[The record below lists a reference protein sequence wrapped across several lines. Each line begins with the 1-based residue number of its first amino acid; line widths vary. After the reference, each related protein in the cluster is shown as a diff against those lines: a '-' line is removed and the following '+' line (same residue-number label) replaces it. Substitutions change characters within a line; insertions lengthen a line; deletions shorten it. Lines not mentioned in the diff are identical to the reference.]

1 MTAQRLGLL
10 NGALI
15 GLALA
20 LGAWGP
26 SLAALLR
33 LPVVLLLP
41 SMLLGA
47 LALIGLG
54 GLAGWL
60 AAAWGTALGG
70 GLVWLAASLGM
81 IWLLGHQPHEG
92 QSLLAGLLDPRFRG
106 LAIYSFTPAA
116 QVRLIMAGFFILLLL
131 FVLGLLQQYRLEGVG
146 REVIDGRLAAGGWL
160 LLLLPL
166 PLVFATG
173 LAADALLLRPYRQA
187 PAMVQEVIQTGRS
200 YPGDL
205 FQLSLASGV
214 NYSAIAGLR
223 DDGRMDG
230 DYTLGVAEADLTAA
244 QAVMVTAYFAN
255 GTWLNCRV
263 IVDPAIEQVTSC
275 FDAGPPYRQG
285 LAWLLAG
292 NPPEACQGCVLRIGD
307 QQRQWLAEVGRRWQ
321 GQSVVT
327 REAQWGAHV
336 LMRAAAP
343 GNDEAVLC
351 LFSGL
356 SPIMVERCW
365 LDS

>member
-33 LPVVLLLP
+33 LPVALLLP
-41 SMLLGA
+41 SILLGA
-47 LALIGLG
+47 LALVGLG
-54 GLAGWL
+54 ALAGWL
-60 AAAWGTALGG
+60 AARWGTALGG
-70 GLVWLAASLGM
+70 GLVWLAASLLM
-81 IWLLGHQPHEG
+81 IWLLGHQPYEG

-106 LAIYSFTPAA
+106 LAIYPFTPSA
-116 QVRLIMAGFFILLLL
+116 QVRMLMAGFFVLLLL
-131 FVLGLLQQYRLEGVG
+131 VVLGLLQQYRLEGIG
-146 REVIDGRLAAGGWL
+146 REANAGRLAAGGWL
-160 LLLLPL
+160 LLFLPL
-166 PLVFATG
+166 PLVFAAG
-173 LAADALLLRPYRQA
+173 LVTDALLQRPYRQA
-187 PAMVQEVIQTGRS
+187 PAMVHEVIQTGRS
-200 YPGDL
+200 HPGDL

-214 NYSAIAGLR
+214 NYNAIAGLR

-230 DYTLGVAEADLTAA
+230 DYTLSVAEADLTAA
-244 QAVMVTAYFAN
+244 QTVIITAYFAN

-275 FDAGPPYRQG
+275 YDAGRPYRQG

-292 NPPEACQGCVLRIGD
+292 NPPEACQGCVLRID
-307 QQRQWLAEVGRRWQ
+307 QQQRQWLAEVGQRWQ
-321 GQSVVT
+321 GQPVVT

-343 GNDEAVLC
+343 DNSEAVLC
-351 LFSGL
+351 LISGL